1 MKTKI
6 LQSTQ
11 IFPSKKLITEK
22 KNESNIKK
30 LRSQKQ
36 NQ

>member
-30 LRSQKQ
+30 
-36 NQ
+36 